1 MTGGVFSLFTVLL
14 GILRVFFMSFKRL
27 HRSCLA
33 WVAFW
38 PQLRWCFLSTAD
50 GSCPLFP
57 HLLTE
62 TCLDSWWWRIRVG
75 RSSPTL
81 PALLCSWRELEGL
94 KDTENYQLRFSTAES
109 ATRFCHA
116 ARYLVWRKL
125 DEFPRYPA
133 QDICT
138 CWCSNNDSTFSF
150 APMYTTHP
158 L

>member
-62 TCLDSWWWRIRVG
+62 TCLDS
-75 RSSPTL
+75 
-81 PALLCSWRELEGL
+81 
-94 KDTENYQLRFSTAES
+94 
-109 ATRFCHA
+109 
-116 ARYLVWRKL
+116 
-125 DEFPRYPA
+125 
-133 QDICT
+133 
-138 CWCSNNDSTFSF
+138 
-150 APMYTTHP
+150 
-158 L
+158 